1 MYVTKHVNTT
11 TINSFILK
19 LYIPHNHKA
28 ATTLSLSPTHLGHY
42 IQHCHSVPHT
52 WDTIYNTVT
61 QSHTPGT
68 LYTTSRENIISPN

>member
-42 IQHCHSVPHT
+42 IQ
-52 WDTIYNTVT
+52 D
-61 QSHTPGT
+61 PGKI
-68 LYTTSRENIISPN
+68 LYLLIEFLSGL